1 MSWKAPGGFRPR
13 SPRPG
18 GSSGD
23 TGSVF
28 SGGSAGGPS
37 LLVLIVA
44 ALAVG
49 LVGLG
54 LAVAFGGGTGQS
66 TATTAPQPTARP
78 TTPPAVLPTAAATAA
93 AQPTTAAAQP
103 TSAPTGGAAGIPTEP
118 LGPAVASGSGTPVE
132 LGTDVALLIFNQEQ
146 ITVPSGLVTL
156 TFKNLAEAVQH
167 NWVLVDGGDDVATA
181 VNDAAQAQSRATRSA
196 AGSVPPA
203 DTPGLLVAVPM
214 LDPGGQVTVT
224 FQTPPPGTYEYI
236 CTFPGHYV
244 AGMRGKLIVQ

>member
-13 SPRPG
+13 SPRPS

-37 LLVLIVA
+37 LLALIIA

-54 LAVAFGGGTGQS
+54 LAVAFGDGMGQS

-78 TTPPAVLPTAAATAA
+78 TTPPAVLPTAA
-93 AQPTTAAAQP
+93 PTAAAQP

-118 LGPAVASGSGTPVE
+118 LGPAVAAGSGTPIE
-132 LGTDVALLIFNQEQ
+132 LGTDAALLIFDQDRL
-146 ITVPSGLVTL
+146 TVPSGLVTL
-156 TFKNLAEAVQH
+156 TFKNLAQAVQH

-214 LDPGGQVTVT
+214 LDPGDQVTVT

-244 AGMRGKLIVQ
+244 AGMRGTLIVQ